1 MENFKETIRTLVE
14 KKMGEGYTISLNNVP
29 KNNGII
35 LTGLSIIKNGC
46 NISPTIYLDTLY
58 AAYEAGQ
65 MTTEEVVEDILRS
78 YERNKTT
85 RQVDMRNFLNYEL
98 VKDKI
103 VFKLVNREKNTE
115 LLKQVPHKE
124 YLDLAIIFNV
134 LISSEKMGQAT
145 ILIRNEHMALW
156 GVDTEQVYKQACVNT
171 PHLMNYSLMRMGDVI
186 KEMMGE
192 IPVEAGDMSSVPM
205 YVLTNEKKVSGA
217 GCILYPNLLDD
228 FSKVAGSFFILPSSI
243 HEVLL
248 LPTESKE
255 DVEEMKLMVQE
266 INRTQV
272 QDEEVLSDSVY
283 FYDAE
288 SNKLSIA

>member
-1 MENFKETIRTLVE
+1 MEGFKNTIKTLVE
-14 KKMGEGYTISLNNVP
+14 KKMGEGYTISLNNVT

-35 LTGLSIIKNGC
+35 LTGLSIMEDGC
-46 NISPTIYLDTLY
+46 NISPTIYLDALY
-58 AAYEAGQ
+58 AAYEVGQ
-65 MTTEEVVEDILRS
+65 MTEDEVVEDIIRS
-78 YERNKTT
+78 YERNKTN
-85 RQVDMRNFLNYEL
+85 RQVDMRQFFNYEF

-103 VFKLVNREKNTE
+103 VYKLVNKEKNAA
-115 LLKQVPHKE
+115 LLKQVPYIE

-145 ILIRNEHMALW
+145 ILIRNEHCKLW
-156 GVDTEQVYKQACVNT
+156 GVDSEQIYKQACLNT
-171 PHLMNYSLMRMGDVI
+171 PNLMSYTLMRMKDVI
-186 KEMMGE
+186 EEMMGE
-192 IPVEAGDMSSVPM
+192 IPAEAGDMSSVPM

-217 GCILYPNLLDD
+217 GCILYPDLLAD
-228 FSKVAGSFFILPSSI
+228 FSKAAGSFFILPSSI